1 MTLKVI
7 IGPGEQSGFVAQ
19 VPALPGCWTQ
29 GATREEALAN
39 AREAAEGWL
48 EVQQD
53 DIERSNPKSQVELI
67 TI

>member
-7 IGPGEQSGFVAQ
+7 IQQGEESGFVAQ
-19 VPALPGCWTQ
+19 VPALPGCWSQ
-29 GATREEALAN
+29 GRTLEEALTN
-39 AREAAEGWL
+39 AREAAQGWI

-53 DIERSNPKSQVELI
+53 KMERPNAKAQVELI